1 MRLPRPA
8 YNPMER
14 EGGAGM
20 RAGKLKMK
28 RYPVRNRGGKRAL
41 LLLLGVLLGAGAVT
55 FGKQAWQAAVL
66 PQFLNFRQPA
76 AAKTPEPSPREERT
90 LTLPGHTWYA
100 LQLGAFDSAEAA
112 ESLAASFR
120 GRGAAG
126 YVRFQ
131 GQYRVLAAAYDAR
144 ADAQAVMTQLRAN
157 HQVDAVLT
165 EITQPEVT
173 LRLSGK
179 QDQLTALSDAYD
191 ALEQLSI
198 QLAALSD
205 GLDRGKTDRQQAIS
219 ALQSHRDT
227 LNALKTRIDT
237 QFGKNA
243 PSTVQDAADML
254 GALAQSL
261 NDALSAQGTA
271 ALGGRIKYAQLQCL
285 CRMADHAE
293 GLSK

>member
-1 MRLPRPA
+1 
-8 YNPMER
+8 
-14 EGGAGM
+14 M

-28 RYPVRNRGGKRAL
+28 RYPMRNRGGRWAL
-41 LLLLGVLLGAGAVT
+41 LLLLGILLGAGAVT
-55 FGKQAWQAAVL
+55 FGKQAWKGAVL
-66 PQFLNFRQPA
+66 PQFLNLRQFSA
-76 AAKTPEPSPREERT
+76 AQTTEPVPREERT

-100 LQLGAFDSAEAA
+100 LQLGAFDSVEAA

-120 GRGAAG
+120 SRGAAG
-126 YVRFQ
+126 YVCLQ

-165 EITQPEVT
+165 EIAQPEVK
-173 LRLSGK
+173 LRLTGR

-191 ALEQLSI
+191 ALEQLSV
-198 QLAALSD
+198 QLTALSD
-205 GLDRGKTDRQQAIS
+205 GLDRGKTDRQQTIS

-227 LNALKTRIDT
+227 LTALKARINAM
-237 QFGKNA
+237 FGEKA
-243 PSTVQDAADML
+243 PGSVKDVSDML
-254 GALAQSL
+254 DALAQSL
-261 NDALSAQGTA
+261 NDALAAQGTA